1 MSKYRLTHHRRGG
14 EGDDPT
20 VTRFLRETHSPPSD
34 AGYWDGLE
42 ARIMARVRTGVRSA
56 RASAAAGIAPAVEW
70 WQVLS
75 VSEWVSA
82 GAWAAGVAALVA
94 AAAVLQSREAER
106 RVAYTAILEATAVA
120 PAAAAPAPGTPLPVI
135 APGSSSDRDAALR
148 YLLSPR

>member
-1 MSKYRLTHHRRGG
+1 MSKHRLTHHRRGEG
-14 EGDDPT
+14 GDDPA
-20 VTRFLRETHSPPSD
+20 VTCFLRDAHAPPAD

-42 ARIMARVRTGVRSA
+42 ARIMARVRSA

-70 WQVLS
+70 WQVLG
-75 VSEWVSA
+75 EWAVA
-82 GAWAAGVAALVA
+82 GAWASSVAALIA

-120 PAAAAPAPGTPLPVI
+120 PSQPMAPEPGTPARAV
-135 APGSSSDRDAALR
+135 APGATSDRDAALR

>member
-1 MSKYRLTHHRRGG
+1 MSKHRLTHHRRNG
-14 EGDDPT
+14 EGDDPA
-20 VTRFLRETHSPPSD
+20 VTRFLREAHAAPSD

-42 ARIMARVRTGVRSA
+42 ARVMARVRTA

-75 VSEWVSA
+75 EWAGA
-82 GAWAAGVAALVA
+82 GAWAAGVAALIA

-120 PAAAAPAPGTPLPVI
+120 PSRPGAPAPGTPVPAV
-135 APGSSSDRDAALR
+135 APGATSDRDAALR